1 MMRTVRYHPV
11 KYLTVKLQIDLFRK
25 KSFKSNEVNILKN
38 FEISHALK
46 KPNLTHKIRNIIKV
60 LLNMLLTNN
69 FQTRDKNNTGRHN
82 KVLKDVRR
90 TLQYKKSLNIN

>member
-1 MMRTVRYHPV
+1 
-11 KYLTVKLQIDLFRK
+11 
-25 KSFKSNEVNILKN
+25 
-38 FEISHALK
+38 
-46 KPNLTHKIRNIIKV
+46 
-60 LLNMLLTNN
+60 MLLTNN